1 MGFSLG
7 KIDVV
12 GSKQVTA
19 TAVIDHREIMS
30 SCFSHFFPPLCFS
43 LALCLPIHT
52 SLHPFCVQ
60 FVFCSQNNFLVDIQT
75 GHNTK
80 MVLGQQNI

>member
-19 TAVIDHREIMS
+19 IAVIDRREILS
-30 SCFSHFFPPLCFS
+30 SCFSHFFLSVSLLLLGLPLN
-43 LALCLPIHT
+43 T
-52 SLHPFCVQ
+52 SFHPFCLQ
-60 FVFCSQNNFLVDIQT
+60 FVFCSKNNLLVDIQIER
-75 GHNTK
+75 NTK
-80 MVLGQQNI
+80 MVPGQQNI